1 MSKNNSFNALLEF
14 DPTALIVVMHF
25 GALVMLV
32 PIFLLLELGR
42 DVFYIDSDVV
52 LLQDAL
58 QYIKNASKSYPELNM
73 IVSQETRSCLFPSF
87 YRINALATPLSQ
99 SHDVEP
105 NTGIMYIR
113 GNNASLALFRQWI
126 EIMVEENVM
135 NDQKL
140 LQNLF
145 LERGAIRSDCCNRR
159 TTRQEAPQE
168 RSQSEEDF
176 TYCLLDEFVFQN
188 GMMEFFCSSGRRGSS
203 VALYVLGMHA
213 AIPSAAKLP
222 MTVHP
227 NYCGDKLLA
236 LNTSGLLLYDN
247 TTDRCSRWNPDLTS
261 FARRNWTIEVAQAKR
276 SLQDLQ
282 EAAGDQKLQ
291 RSKTLRQFFG
301 GIAQWPELTGADFV
315 SSDDQLWLA
324 VPRGPDIHPMSR
336 SQLLHQKTKEGRTHG
351 LSHPLVSIVF
361 AIWNALSLAQCD
373 SIQVLAIAMGVPG
386 QLSPAAGRAGC
397 GRNHCSQLDL
407 VSEDDLFA

>member
-1 MSKNNSFNALLEF
+1 
-14 DPTALIVVMHF
+14 
-25 GALVMLV
+25 
-32 PIFLLLELGR
+32 
-42 DVFYIDSDVV
+42 
-52 LLQDAL
+52 
-58 QYIKNASKSYPELNM
+58 
-73 IVSQETRSCLFPSF
+73 
-87 YRINALATPLSQ
+87 
-99 SHDVEP
+99 
-105 NTGIMYIR
+105 
-113 GNNASLALFRQWI
+113 
-126 EIMVEENVM
+126 MVEENVM

-159 TTRQEAPQE
+159 TTRQEASLE
-168 RSQSEEDF
+168 RSQSEEVF

-236 LNTSGLLLYDN
+236 LNRSGLLLYDN

-282 EAAGDQKLQ
+282 EVAMKRWLEKKARLGSASSSMGRLREIRSCSALVSLSFLQ
-291 RSKTLRQFFG
+291 PTERMFCLQSETLRQFFG

-351 LSHPLVSIVF
+351 LSHPVPRLPVKSALPPRKVPLGSSSYPSFLPSVMPSHSPSAAVNKAWSSRWVSLDSSLLQQVALVVVAIVVVSW
-361 AIWNALSLAQCD
+361 IWCRKTIYLRDRCGFPST
-373 SIQVLAIAMGVPG
+373 
-386 QLSPAAGRAGC
+386 QLQNDRLKSMMTEKILKGLTSS
-397 GRNHCSQLDL
+397 N
-407 VSEDDLFA
+407 